1 MRFYVS
7 LWDLFI
13 GVFIYSAHGQS
24 VGIKID
30 NRLVA
35 VQRIHKGLF
44 LGAARCGRFA
54 VKDGQ
59 HHIGTVND
67 PPVGQ

>member
-7 LWDLFI
+7 PWDLFI

-30 NRLVA
+30 NGLA
-35 VQRIHKGLF
+35 AIQRIGKSPF
-44 LGAARCGRFA
+44 LGVACFGRFA

-59 HHIGTVND
+59 RHIGTVND
-67 PPVGQ
+67 PPVSQ